1 MRFGRQNP
9 LVHGNNNCLHPCG
22 QPQNLECPLDILAVP
37 VKQTVNRR
45 RDSGTQRHLAVRVRK
60 AKGRKISSYRWLNR
74 QLNDPF
80 VRQARLDGL
89 RSRSAYKL
97 AELDDRYRFLSPGKF
112 VADLGCHPGGWTQ
125 IAVER
130 VNADGRHAGK
140 PVGRVLSLDIR
151 EMEPVEGAEF
161 MELDLRSEQAGKLVQ
176 DRCSGRID
184 AVLSDMAAPAT
195 GHAQTDHLRIMAL
208 CESAAEMSFD
218 LLVAGG
224 CLVAKVLAGGAEH
237 GLLGQLKSR
246 FERVHHA
253 KPKSSRASSSEKYVV
268 ALGFHG

>member
-1 MRFGRQNP
+1 M
-9 LVHGNNNCLHPCG
+9 
-22 QPQNLECPLDILAVP
+22 P
-37 VKQTVNRR
+37 VKQTMKRSQ
-45 RDSGTQRHLAVRVRK
+45 DSGGRRHLSVRVRK
-60 AKGRKISSYRWLNR
+60 ARGRKISSYRWLSR

-89 RSRSAYKL
+89 RSRAAYKL
-97 AELDDRYRFLSPGKF
+97 AELDDRYRFLAPGKL

-130 VNADGRHAGK
+130 VNANARLAGK
-140 PVGRVLSLDIR
+140 PVGRVLGLDIR

-161 MELDLRSEQAGKLVQ
+161 MVLDLQSEPASQLIREWCPDG
-176 DRCSGRID
+176 ID

-208 CESAAEMSFD
+208 CEAAAEMSFD
-218 LLVAGG
+218 LLVEGG
-224 CLVAKVLAGGAEH
+224 SFVAKVLAGGTEQH
-237 GLLGQLKSR
+237 LLGQLKSR

-253 KPKSSRASSSEKYVV
+253 KPRSSRASSSEKYVV
-268 ALGFHG
+268 ALGFRP